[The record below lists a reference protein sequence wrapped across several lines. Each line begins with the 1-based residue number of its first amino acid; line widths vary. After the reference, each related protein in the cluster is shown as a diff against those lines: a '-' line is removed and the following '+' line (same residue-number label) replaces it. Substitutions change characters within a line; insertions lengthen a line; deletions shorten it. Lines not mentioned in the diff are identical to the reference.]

1 MNKSNLITLSK
12 CILIGILFSMLAAFA
27 AVIINNIKNYAL
39 VDVVFF
45 EGIVLLVIGVLSC
58 IGGSNR
64 GLFFRENY
72 TSNVQFTT
80 TDLEG
85 NTKYERDNKLIKNIL
100 PLSVIK
106 LSLIISGIILIIS
119 TFII

>member
-1 MNKSNLITLSK
+1 MNKSNVITLSK
-12 CILIGILFSMLAAFA
+12 CILIGILFSILAAIA
-27 AVIINNIKNYAL
+27 GVIISKVKVYTL
-39 VDVVFF
+39 VDVMFF
-45 EGIVLLVIGVLSC
+45 EGIVLLVIGILSC

-72 TSNVQFTT
+72 TSNAHFTT

-100 PLSVIK
+100 PLSIIK